1 MNREVF
7 RSGDRLTGQTPR
19 IQRILIFGRGGSG
32 KSRLAERLSV
42 ILALPL
48 TELDELFWSEDL
60 SPTPVSRWV
69 ELQDRLS
76 AAERWILDGDL
87 GPFDE
92 PSPRLRAADTVIL
105 LDLPACRC
113 AWRALRRARE
123 GRDFWWWLMTWRF
136 RSRPQL
142 LRRVA
147 THAPD
152 ARLHILKSPRE
163 VDDFLKEVASNH

>member
-92 PSPRLRAADTVIL
+92 RPRRTLSRICSVVRVHRKGRGFL
-105 LDLPACRC
+105 L
-113 AWRALRRARE
+113 WVAR
-123 GRDFWWWLMTWRF
+123 
-136 RSRPQL
+136 
-142 LRRVA
+142 
-147 THAPD
+147 
-152 ARLHILKSPRE
+152 
-163 VDDFLKEVASNH
+163 